1 MKSFINVEIRI
12 LARQASGYPL
22 ELTVIDPKQ
31 EFPKGYLSAEVLP
44 WQQSNFSAEDG
55 QRLFNYLLAD
65 SKIRDAWNQLQG
77 QSPGRRL
84 RLRID
89 EEDPEIHTIP
99 WELLRDGDQVLAAD
113 AQTPFSRYLASKLP
127 SLEPIKARPLKMLVA
142 IANPHNLTD
151 YEGLTPLDIAQEQAT
166 LEVAMA
172 EVPTGQLELT
182 YLQQPITLSALET
195 ALRQEYHLLYLAAHG
210 MFSQRKQEAK
220 LYLADSSNQVEL
232 VAEREFT
239 GMIQRLSQK
248 PAFIFLAAC
257 QSATRSSADAYR
269 GLAPQLVMAGV
280 SAVLAMQDVVTV
292 ATLLEFVRTFYRQLF
307 RHGQIDLASNEARSI
322 LLTTKLPGSS
332 IPVLFSRLPNN
343 QLLAMTDSAVKESEH
358 RSHNVV
364 NIKGDVKGFVQENK
378 GNIVMNF

>member
-1 MKSFINVEIRI
+1 
-12 LARQASGYPL
+12 
-22 ELTVIDPKQ
+22 
-31 EFPKGYLSAEVLP
+31 
-44 WQQSNFSAEDG
+44 
-55 QRLFNYLLAD
+55 
-65 SKIRDAWNQLQG
+65 
-77 QSPGRRL
+77 
-84 RLRID
+84 
-89 EEDPEIHTIP
+89 
-99 WELLRDGDQVLAAD
+99 
-113 AQTPFSRYLASKLP
+113 
-127 SLEPIKARPLKMLVA
+127 
-142 IANPHNLTD
+142 
-151 YEGLTPLDIAQEQAT
+151 
-166 LEVAMA
+166 
-172 EVPTGQLELT
+172 
-182 YLQQPITLSALET
+182 
-195 ALRQEYHLLYLAAHG
+195 
-210 MFSQRKQEAK
+210 
-220 LYLADSSNQVEL
+220 
-232 VAEREFT
+232 
-239 GMIQRLSQK
+239 MIQRLSQK